1 VGVFHALAAF
11 KPTPKSRGLKPKT
24 QPKSAIYAIF
34 KGLPLWAI
42 RPSIATVRFRLSTA
56 ALAGLKRALQPPTI
70 FLETNMKKHFLA
82 ALALAA
88 ATSAVQAA
96 GVPLIENFDE
106 TANLAGKGWVVTNN
120 STTGGQSSW
129 FQGNPGIFGSASG
142 SAKSYI
148 AANFLSAPAT
158 GGAIS
163 TWLMT
168 PTIDIFNGETLSFAL
183 RLLGDGFL
191 DTVEVYLSTSGAS
204 TNVGA
209 TTTSVGDF
217 LLLQSFSADA
227 DTGWQDRSI
236 TLDGVAPGSTGRFAF
251 RYLVADTTVNG
262 NYVGIDSV
270 KVIPEP
276 ASWALVALALAGAGL
291 SRRRAA

>member
-1 VGVFHALAAF
+1 
-11 KPTPKSRGLKPKT
+11 
-24 QPKSAIYAIF
+24 
-34 KGLPLWAI
+34 
-42 RPSIATVRFRLSTA
+42 
-56 ALAGLKRALQPPTI
+56 
-70 FLETNMKKHFLA
+70 
-82 ALALAA
+82 
-88 ATSAVQAA
+88 
-96 GVPLIENFDE
+96 
-106 TANLAGKGWVVTNN
+106 
-120 STTGGQSSW
+120 
-129 FQGNPGIFGSASG
+129 
-142 SAKSYI
+142 
-148 AANFLSAPAT
+148 
-158 GGAIS
+158 
-163 TWLMT
+163 
-168 PTIDIFNGETLSFAL
+168 
-183 RLLGDGFL
+183 
-191 DTVEVYLSTSGAS
+191 
-204 TNVGA
+204 VGA